1 MLLGGSGSLGP
12 LEEVHLLENPAITAG
27 LVQEQKLLLAR
38 RELVEVQ
45 ERAVQLQAQLSSMT
59 LERDRAMD
67 QQQVPPHASKQ
78 EQVQLRSIRLFQIA

>member
-1 MLLGGSGSLGP
+1 MGHACVLLGGSGSLGP

-67 QQQVPPHASKQ
+67 QQQVPPQASKQ
-78 EQVQLRSIRLFQIA
+78 EQAQLR